1 MSTDEKGN
9 ETKKVTTVNPDGT
22 SNSEQT
28 LTNASGKVIETVK
41 ESVKTDVQGTQTDK
55 SVTEKIS
62 GTIIESTM
70 ITFPS
75 GSSKTNTVEKQK
87 DGTVTTTDISQ
98 KKNGSYTSEQTV
110 NNVDGSSVT
119 ENAKVNAKGNLTSYS
134 KETVA
139 SSGAKTTTHY
149 YVKQQVKV
157 SGSVIKAGKMH
168 LGKVITNA
176 TQYKVSKYATVNGK
190 KYYITAITAKSF
202 KNCKNLKKITLGKK
216 ITSIEHGAFDNL
228 SEDAKIVIKVEKKG
242 TFLRIKRLV
251 IAAGFTNEANIIWSK
266 K

>member
-22 SNSEQT
+22 SSSEQT

-55 SVTEKIS
+55 SVTEKIN
-62 GTIIESTM
+62 GTIIEST
-70 ITFPS
+70 IISFTS

-98 KKNGSYTSEQTV
+98 KKDGSYTSEQTV

-119 ENAKVNAKGNLTSYS
+119 ENAKVNAKGDLTSYS

-139 SSGAKTTTHY
+139 SSGVKTTIY
-149 YVKQQVKV
+149 YYIKQQVTV
-157 SGSVIKAGKMH
+157 SDNIIKAGNMH
-168 LGKVITNA
+168 LGKVQTNA
-176 TQYKVSKYATVNGK
+176 TKFKVPKYAKVNGK

-202 KNCKNLKKITLGKK
+202 AKCKKIKKIILGKK
-216 ITSIEHGAFDNL
+216 IKSIEKGAFANL
-228 SEDAKIVIKVEKKG
+228 SENAKIVIRVDKKG